1 MSRERDHVHVS
12 ARGSIAPRSS
22 KPSTSGPH
30 R

>member
-1 MSRERDHVHVS
+1 LGSPLRIC
-12 ARGSIAPRSS
+12 AGSIAPRSS